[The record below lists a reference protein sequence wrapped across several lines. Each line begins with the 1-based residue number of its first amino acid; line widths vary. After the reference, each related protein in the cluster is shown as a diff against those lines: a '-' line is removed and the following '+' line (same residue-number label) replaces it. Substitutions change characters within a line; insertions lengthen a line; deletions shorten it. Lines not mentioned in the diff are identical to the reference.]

1 MKKGM
6 KLLSGEVILVS
17 PFAHAHVIHDG
28 LSVSLLSGFFHPFLG
43 LLAGESSSDSLIVG
57 VMEAEI
63 DSDVDAH
70 TIAKQGVKVIQLHTG
85 GMCHLDADMTAQ
97 GLEGLQA
104 DELDLVIL
112 ENVGNP
118 KPALLIP
125 IGDE

>member
-1 MKKGM
+1 
-6 KLLSGEVILVS
+6 
-17 PFAHAHVIHDG
+17 
-28 LSVSLLSGFFHPFLG
+28 LSGFFHPFLG